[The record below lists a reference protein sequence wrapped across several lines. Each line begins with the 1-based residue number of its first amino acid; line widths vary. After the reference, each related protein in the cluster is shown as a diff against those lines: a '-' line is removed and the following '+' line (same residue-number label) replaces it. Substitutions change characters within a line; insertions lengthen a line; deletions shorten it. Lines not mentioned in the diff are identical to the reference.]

1 MAGLGADPFTCSHQI
16 RSFDLFLA
24 AVQALVTF
32 SVAYPASVALGS
44 VLLQTSPARGLSSG
58 RMEAF
63 LRAMKEVRFSH
74 SVPRARRNLS
84 ITRSQIERHPQV
96 LHLPPPHIWQL
107 TPSTPAKQSLVVTLE
122 LHVRED
128 LDDDD
133 VLKLS
138 KWAWDRCVSSMVGR
152 NASRLPEGVVP
163 EVTIGVVKG

>member
-1 MAGLGADPFTCSHQI
+1 M
-16 RSFDLFLA
+16 
-24 AVQALVTF
+24 
-32 SVAYPASVALGS
+32 
-44 VLLQTSPARGLSSG
+44 
-58 RMEAF
+58 
-63 LRAMKEVRFSH
+63 
-74 SVPRARRNLS
+74 
-84 ITRSQIERHPQV
+84 

-107 TPSTPAKQSLVVTLE
+107 TPSTPTKQSLVVTLE

-138 KWAWDRCVSSMVGR
+138 KWAWDRCVSSMGFGR